1 MRKKS
6 ASALRMEGPGLK
18 PADSMALFVGLKPHA
33 NPKSFNRAMKARQE
47 FSAAFV
53 AMKARQEFSAAFEGM
68 R

>member
-47 FSAAFV
+47 S
-53 AMKARQEFSAAFEGM
+53 SAAFEVM